1 MTTTSST
8 VQVRVAYRGRR
19 REPGPLTFGQANVL
33 SWVSQD
39 SNEWSAVIPVIHP
52 VDGSVSV
59 ERVAEAIGVVIG
71 RHDSLRTNYLRQSGE
86 AIQVVREA
94 GELVVDVHEDP
105 DGDAQL
111 PAKLARQMS
120 AKPFELTAELPVR
133 AAIITR
139 RGGRDEPQTTIVMV
153 VTHMAIDVG
162 SGVILTE
169 ELTDLVGGKSPD
181 DLPDPGLQPLDQAR
195 VELGPGGLRRSQNSL
210 RYWRTR
216 LARGPLRL
224 PVPPLAEPGESQ
236 QLRITS
242 PAAAL
247 AVTRIVARTNVGH
260 SSVVLAAVAAV
271 LGRYT
276 GERSTLLASLSAN
289 RFSSTL
295 RGYVGALA
303 QDALIGLD
311 LTAPT
316 FDALVEQARA
326 AQLTAL
332 KHSQFDAKAVWAAMD
347 ETFDRRGVGFT
358 RDWVFNDVAATV
370 EPERQDT
377 EPAPLELV
385 DQARPATR
393 VTRRPAES
401 QLPVM
406 LFFQVLRACGEL
418 ELDVNANGQFF
429 TADTAEHLLRE
440 VEHLLIDA
448 AAGDTALA
456 RPEPPTDRNGQWW
469 QIDGCQVQRTAVNE
483 LLGPTGRAFL
493 DGDELVGYLAEPALT
508 PRSAHLTSLAGLR
521 WRPTAM
527 TPARYVICAT
537 APDDLDD
544 LAAWRRQPVLA
555 EGDGRPGL
563 QEAFANH
570 SSPAPETEAR
580 PDDQDQ

>member
-1 MTTTSST
+1 MAPMSSG
-8 VQVRVAYRGRR
+8 VQVCVAYRGRR

-52 VDGSVSV
+52 VDGSVPV
-59 ERVAEAIGVVIG
+59 ERVAAAIGVVIG

-94 GELVVDVHEDP
+94 GDMIVEVHENL
-105 DGDAQL
+105 DGDTQF

-133 AAIITR
+133 AAIITQ
-139 RGGRDEPQTTIVMV
+139 RGAHDEPQTTIVMV
-153 VTHMAIDVG
+153 ITHMAIDVG

-195 VELGPGGLRRSQNSL
+195 IELSPAGLRRSQNSV
-210 RYWRTR
+210 RYWRSR

-224 PVPPLAEPGESQ
+224 AVPPLVEPGESQ

-247 AVTRIVARTNVGH
+247 AITRIVDRTKVGH
-260 SSVVLAAVAAV
+260 SSVLLAAVAAV

-276 GERSTLLASLSAN
+276 GEQSTLLASLSAN

-295 RGYVGALA
+295 SRYVGALA
-303 QDALIGLD
+303 QDALISLD
-311 LTAPT
+311 LTVSA
-316 FDALVEQARA
+316 FDALVEQARS

-332 KHSQFDAKAVWAAMD
+332 KHSQFDAKAVWPVID
-347 ETFDRRGVGFT
+347 ETFDRRGIGFT

-370 EPERQDT
+370 EQGRANN

-393 VTRRPAES
+393 VSRGPAES
-401 QLPVM
+401 QLPVL

-418 ELDVNANGQFF
+418 ELAVNANGQFF
-429 TADTAEHLLRE
+429 TADTMEQLLRE
-440 VEHLLIDA
+440 IEQLLIAA
-448 AAGDTALA
+448 AAGDTALTQ
-456 RPEPPTDRNGQWW
+456 PEPPATRSGQWW
-469 QIDGCQVQRTAVNE
+469 QIDGCQVQQTAVNE
-483 LLGPTGRAFL
+483 LLGSAGRAFL
-493 DGDELVGYLAEPALT
+493 DGNELVGYLAEPDLT
-508 PRSAHLTSLAGLR
+508 PRSAHLASLAGLR

-527 TPARYVICAT
+527 TPTRYVICAT
-537 APDDLDD
+537 APEDLDD
-544 LAAWRRQPVLA
+544 LAAWRGQPVIA

-563 QEAFANH
+563 HEAFADH
-570 SSPAPETEAR
+570 SSTTQEAEAHR
-580 PDDQDQ
+580 DEQ

>member
-1 MTTTSST
+1 MTATPPD
-8 VQVRVAYRGRR
+8 VQVRVAYRGSR

-52 VDGSVSV
+52 VDGSVPV

-94 GELVVDVHEDP
+94 GELIVDVHENV
-105 DGDAQL
+105 DGDARF
-111 PAKLARQMS
+111 PARLARQMS

-133 AAIITR
+133 AAIVTQ
-139 RGGRDEPQTTIVMV
+139 RGAQDGPRTTIVMV

-162 SGVILTE
+162 SGVVLTE

-195 VELGPGGLRRSQNSL
+195 IELGPAGLRRSQNSL
-210 RYWRTR
+210 RYWRSR
-216 LARGPLRL
+216 LAQGPLRL

-247 AVTRIVARTNVGH
+247 AITRIVARTNVGH

-276 GERSTLLASLSAN
+276 GEQSTLLASLSAN

-311 LTAPT
+311 LTAAT
-316 FDALVEQARA
+316 FDALVEQARS

-332 KHSQFDAKAVWAAMD
+332 KYSQFDAKAVWAVID
-347 ETFDRRGVGFT
+347 ETFDRRGIGFT
-358 RDWVFNDVAATV
+358 RDWVFNDVAANV
-370 EPERQDT
+370 EPGRQDN

-393 VTRRPAES
+393 VSRGPADS

-406 LFFQVLRACGEL
+406 LFFQVMRACGEL

-429 TADTAEHLLRE
+429 TADTVEQLLRE
-440 VEHLLIDA
+440 IEQLLIDA

-456 RPEPPTDRNGQWW
+456 RSEPPAARSGQWW
-469 QIDGCQVQRTAVNE
+469 RIAGCHVQQSAVNE
-483 LLGPTGRAFL
+483 LLGPAGRAFL
-493 DGDELVGYLAEPALT
+493 DDDELIGYLAGPDLT
-508 PRSAHLTSLAGLR
+508 PRSAHLASLAGLR

-527 TPARYVICAT
+527 TPMRYVICAA

-544 LAAWRRQPVLA
+544 LAAWRRQPVIA
-555 EGDGRPGL
+555 EGDGRPGP
-563 QEAFANH
+563 EESFANH
-570 SSPAPETEAR
+570 SSPTPETEAH
-580 PDDQDQ
+580 QDEQ

>member
-1 MTTTSST
+1 MTATSSDS
-8 VQVRVAYRGRR
+8 QIRVAYRGSRR
-19 REPGPLTFGQANVL
+19 GPGPLTVGQANVL

-52 VDGSVSV
+52 VDGNVPV
-59 ERVAEAIGVVIG
+59 EQVAAAIGVVIG

-86 AIQVVREA
+86 ATQVVHDA
-94 GELVVDVHEDP
+94 GELIVEVRENVE
-105 DGDAQL
+105 GDAQF
-111 PAKLARQMS
+111 PAKLAWQMA

-133 AAIITR
+133 AAIVTQP
-139 RGGRDEPQTTIVMV
+139 GAQNGPQTTIVMV

-169 ELTDLVGGKSPD
+169 ELTDLIGGKSPA
-181 DLPDPGLQPLDQAR
+181 DLPDPGLQPLDQAQI
-195 VELGPGGLRRSQNSL
+195 ELSPAGLRRRQNSL

-216 LARGPLRL
+216 LAQGPLRL
-224 PVPPLAEPGESQ
+224 AVPPLAEPGESQ

-260 SSVVLAAVAAV
+260 SSVILAAVAAV

-276 GERSTLLASLSAN
+276 GQQSTLLASLSAN

-311 LTAPT
+311 LTVPS
-316 FDALVEQARA
+316 FDALVEQARS

-332 KHSQFDAKAVWAAMD
+332 KHSQFDAKAVWAVMD
-347 ETFDRRGVGFT
+347 ETFDRRGLGFT

-370 EPERQDT
+370 ETGRQDN
-377 EPAPLELV
+377 EPAPLEMI
-385 DQARPATR
+385 DQARPETR
-393 VTRRPAES
+393 VSRGPAES

-418 ELDVNANGQFF
+418 HLDVNANGQFF
-429 TADTAEHLLRE
+429 TANTVEQLLRE
-440 VEHLLIDA
+440 IEQLLIDA
-448 AAGDTALA
+448 AAGDTPLA
-456 RPEPPTDRNGQWW
+456 QPEPPATRTGQWW
-469 QIDGCQVQRTAVNE
+469 QIAGSHIQQTAVNE
-483 LLGPTGRAFL
+483 LLGSAGRAFL
-493 DGDELVGYLAEPALT
+493 DGDELVGYLARPDLT
-508 PRSAHLTSLAGLR
+508 PRSAHLASLAGLR

-527 TPARYVICAT
+527 TPTRYIICAT
-537 APDDLDD
+537 APEDLDD

-563 QEAFANH
+563 HEAFASH
-570 SSPAPETEAR
+570 SITMPATEAHQ
-580 PDDQDQ
+580 DDQ